1 MREMEFKIANRDDVD
16 GVLKLQFKY
25 HVDSINKKDRKDGF
39 VTTSFTKEQLTE
51 LVEKE
56 KGLFIAL
63 KNGEIVAYLMAA
75 SWGYW
80 SEWPMFKLMIKDLP
94 KLHYLGNE
102 LSVKNSYQYGPI
114 CIDKSVRGTGLLEK
128 LFDFSREEMSKKY
141 PILVTF
147 VNKGNSRS
155 VEAHIRKLG
164 LTVIHEFDFNNNSY
178 FELAYDTSKKV

>member
-1 MREMEFKIANRDDVD
+1 MEIKIACRDDVD

-25 HVDSINKKDRKDGF
+25 HVDSINKEDRKDGF

-63 KNGEIVAYLMAA
+63 KNGEIIAYLMAA
-75 SWGYW
+75 SWEYW
-80 SEWPMFKLMIKDLP
+80 SEWPMFKFMIKDLG
-94 KLHYLGNE
+94 KLNYLGNV

-114 CIDKSVRGTGLLEK
+114 CIDKSFRGTGLLER
-128 LFDFSREEMSKKY
+128 LFNFSRAEMSKKY
-141 PILVTF
+141 PVLVTF
-147 VNKGNSRS
+147 VNKNNPRS

-164 LTVIHEFDFNNNSY
+164 LTIIHEFDFNNNSY
-178 FELAYDTSKKV
+178 YELACSTSTEI